1 MSDDQA
7 LPQVRVETALGAFTV
22 VVQVGKAPISAAVF
36 LAMVRGAH
44 LDGSSVF
51 RILNDRNQ
59 RDAAYRIN
67 TVQWGWYERRDNSL
81 PGDRPIHE
89 PASVT
94 GLRHRR
100 GTMSMARRGTGTPG
114 SEYFVI
120 LNDEPEL
127 DFGGRRNPDGQGF
140 AAFAQVVDGFDVI
153 ERLHACGEDEEFVQ
167 KPVPVLS
174 VRELRFITLMK

>member
-1 MSDDQA
+1 MNEVPT
-7 LPQVRVETALGAFTV
+7 LPRVRVETALGAFTV
-22 VVQVGKAPISAAVF
+22 MVHLDKAPVSAETF
-36 LAMVRGAH
+36 LALVRGGH

-59 RDAAYRIN
+59 PGDEHIVH
-67 TVQWGWYERRDNSL
+67 TVQWGWYERKDNSL
-81 PGDRPIHE
+81 PGDRPAHE
-89 PASVT
+89 PTSVT
-94 GLRHRR
+94 GLRHLR

-120 LNDEPEL
+120 LRDEPEL

-140 AAFAQVVDGFDVI
+140 AAFARVVDGFEVI
-153 ERLHACGEDEEFVQ
+153 ERLHTCGEDGQFVE

-174 VRELRFITLMK
+174 VSELPGPGA